1 MAKYLIKRVL
11 FILLSLFMIV
21 TATFFIMRMAPGSP
35 FASEKSLPPEIM
47 ENFNEK
53 YGLNDPWYEQYFRY
67 LGQVVRWDFGPSMK
81 YKGQTVNEIIADGF
95 TVSLALGAEA
105 LLIAIGGGILLGVI
119 AALRHNRLPDYTATV
134 IAVLGISVPSFILAA
149 ALQYV
154 LAFKMGI
161 FPIARWE
168 SFSHTILPA
177 FALAATPL
185 AMIARLTRSSMLEV
199 MNQDY
204 IKTAKSK
211 GLSKRTITFRHA
223 IRNALLPT
231 ITYIGLLFAGIIT
244 GSFIIENIYAI
255 PGLGKQFVVSIT
267 NRDYSVIMGTTVFYS
282 VLLLFSM
289 LILDIIYGF
298 VDPRIKLARPRK
310 GEA

>member
-1 MAKYLIKRVL
+1 MAKYLIKRLL

-47 ENFNEK
+47 ENFNNK

-67 LGQVVRWDFGPSMK
+67 LGQVAQWDFGPSMK
-81 YKGQTVNEIIADGF
+81 YKGQTVNSIIADGF
-95 TVSLALGAEA
+95 TVSLTLGAEA

-119 AALRHNRLPDYTATV
+119 AALRHNRWQDYSAMV

-149 ALQYV
+149 GLQYYF
-154 LAFKMGI
+154 AFKLGW

-168 SFSHTILPA
+168 SFMHTILPA
-177 FALAATPL
+177 IALAATPM

-199 MNQDY
+199 LNQDY

-211 GLSKRTITFRHA
+211 GLSQRAITYRHA

-282 VLLLFSM
+282 TLLLFSM

-298 VDPRIKLARPRK
+298 IDPRIKLTKPRK

>member
-1 MAKYLIKRVL
+1 MTKYLIKRVL
-11 FILLSLFMIV
+11 FILLSLFIIV
-21 TATFFIMRMAPGSP
+21 TATFFIMRIAPGSP

-67 LGQVVRWDFGPSMK
+67 LGQVVQWDFGPSMK
-81 YKGQTVNEIIADGF
+81 YKGQTVNSIISDGF
-95 TVSLALGAEA
+95 AVSLTLGAEA
-105 LLIAIGGGILLGVI
+105 LLIAIGGGILLGII
-119 AALRHNRLPDYTATV
+119 AALRHNRWQDYSAMV
-134 IAVLGISVPSFILAA
+134 IAVIGISIPSFILAA
-149 ALQYV
+149 GLQYI
-154 LAFKMGI
+154 LAFKMGL

-168 SFSHTILPA
+168 SFSSTILPA

-211 GLSKRTITFRHA
+211 GLSARAVTYKHA

-244 GSFIIENIYAI
+244 GSFIIENIFAI

-282 VLLLFSM
+282 VILLFSM
-289 LILDIIYGF
+289 LILDIVYGF
-298 VDPRIKLARPRK
+298 IDPRIKLAGPKK